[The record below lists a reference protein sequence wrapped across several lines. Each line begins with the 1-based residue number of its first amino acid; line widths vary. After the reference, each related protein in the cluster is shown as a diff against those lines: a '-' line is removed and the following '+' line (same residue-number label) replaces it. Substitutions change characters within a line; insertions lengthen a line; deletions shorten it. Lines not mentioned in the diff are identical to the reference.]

1 MAAVWC
7 IMRGMR
13 IPALLVAPAL
23 LFIAIAARAG
33 APPDLVAAA
42 LEGGIPKAD
51 VQAANTQPAANI
63 YEAESR
69 GRQITVIG
77 IAKIAA
83 APKRILADLE
93 ASHGVLKS
101 DSLLKLGE
109 FSNPPQASDVAKY
122 RLPEADIDTLTDCE
136 VGRCKFKLGEK
147 GIEAVGQI
155 DWSQPDA
162 YDRIDGLMKQGMLE
176 VARGYEERG
185 HAALV
190 VSVDKPERQSFAA
203 GAEQLV
209 AQLGLSKRLI
219 PKLDEH
225 LLHYPNH
232 QLPGARD
239 RILWSIRNYGYRPVT
254 SIVHSI
260 IYEPPSAN
268 PAVLIALKTLYAN
281 HYFHARQRLI
291 GLWADDEDAG
301 ATWVGYSDRLL
312 FDGDVGSIKRRMLQA
327 GIVRNAVD
335 RLTVLRAQY
344 E

>member
-1 MAAVWC
+1 MMHD
-7 IMRGMR
+7 MRTP
-13 IPALLVAPAL
+13 ILLLAPAL
-23 LFIAIAARAG
+23 LCVAIAAHAG
-33 APPDLVAAA
+33 APPGLVAAA
-42 LEGGIPKAD
+42 LEGGISKAGVEASD
-51 VQAANTQPAANI
+51 SQPAASI
-63 YEAESR
+63 YAAEST
-69 GRQITVIG
+69 GRQVTVVG
-77 IAKIAA
+77 IAKIPA
-83 APKRILADLE
+83 APKRILADLT

-101 DSLLKLGE
+101 DSLLNLGG
-109 FSNPPQASDVAKY
+109 FSNPPQSSDVAKY
-122 RLPEADIDTLTDCE
+122 RLPEADIETLTDCE

-147 GIEAVGQI
+147 GVEALGQI

-162 YDRIDGLMKQGMLE
+162 YDRVDRLMKQGMLDL
-176 VARGYEERG
+176 VLGYEERG

-190 VSVDKPERQSFAA
+190 VSVDKPERQSFAD

-219 PKLDEH
+219 PKLDDH

-254 SIVHSI
+254 TIVHSI

-268 PAVLIALKTLYAN
+268 PAVLIALKTLYSN

-301 ATWVGYSDRLL
+301 ATWIGYSDRLL
-312 FDGDVGSIKRRMLQA
+312 FDDDVGSIKRRMLQA
-327 GIVRNAVD
+327 GIVKNAVD
-335 RLTVLRAQY
+335 RLRVLRAQY